1 MSAKCGWEIQNMQN
15 DMVLL
20 GNEPGGLASDQA

>member
-15 DMVLL
+15 DMVLW
-20 GNEPGGLASDQA
+20 NEPGGLASDQA